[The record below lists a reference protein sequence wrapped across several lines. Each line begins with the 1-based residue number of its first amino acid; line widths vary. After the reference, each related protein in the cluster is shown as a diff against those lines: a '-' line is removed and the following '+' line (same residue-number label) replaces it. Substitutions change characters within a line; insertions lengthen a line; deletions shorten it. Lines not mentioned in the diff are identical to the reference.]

1 MDSIK
6 AITDEELEFKD
17 TKYPHLKLA
26 TGGKGP
32 VDPNDTVWLKRYDV
46 GTVFRAKKKG
56 DFVVYLFV
64 VDNRTDKTYSLV
76 AKGLGEMDVDPFGFC
91 QVFSFHELV
100 RSSEE
105 TMDIVQKRLQEQE
118 KEHHDGNGNGAVRHG
133 DVVDDGNAQ
142 A

>member
-1 MDSIK
+1 MNEALKDP
-6 AITDEELEFKD
+6 EELEFKN

-26 TGGKGP
+26 TGGGNP

-76 AKGLGEMDVDPFGFC
+76 GKGMGELDVDPFGFC

-105 TMDIVQKRLQEQE
+105 TLDIVNKRLEEQKE
-118 KEHHDGNGNGAVRHG
+118 KEQDDGTGNGAV
-133 DVVDDGNAQ
+133 
-142 A
+142 